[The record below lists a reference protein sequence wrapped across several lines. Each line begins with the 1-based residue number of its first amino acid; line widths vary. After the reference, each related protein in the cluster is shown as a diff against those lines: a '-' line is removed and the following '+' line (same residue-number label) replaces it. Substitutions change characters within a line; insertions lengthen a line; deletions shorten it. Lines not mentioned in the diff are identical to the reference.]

1 MAQQAPTL
9 RDLMARASTDEAFRE
24 RLAADPLGVV
34 HAEGVQVDTA
44 FIKERLGI
52 PGASDLELVEVLRAR
67 LGDAVHGHSASKFCV
82 CL

>member
-1 MAQQAPTL
+1 MAQQSPTF
-9 RDLMARASTDEAFRE
+9 RELMTRATNDEAFRD

-34 HAEGVQVDTA
+34 HAEGVRMDAA

-52 PGASDLELVEVLRAR
+52 PGASDLELIEVLRAR
-67 LGDAVHGHSASKFCV
+67 LGEHVHGHSASAFCV